1 MDILKDKVSKSA
13 YKNIN
18 LWLTDQKYAEY
29 RSELGQMIQ
38 DEKWQELEDSFFKVI
53 EFGTAGRRGTTG
65 IGSNR
70 INRVTIGESTQALCS
85 YALSFDP
92 EAGKK
97 GLVIAYDTRL
107 TSPELSRYTACVAA
121 ANGFKV
127 YIFENFRAT
136 PELSFAVRHLGCAVG
151 VVVSA
156 SHNPPADNGFKAYW
170 SDGGQV
176 ASPHDKGILEEAT
189 RISEIKALPD
199 FDQAVQDGLI
209 EVVGEKI
216 DEAYLANTVAQSV
229 GEKRSVKIVYS
240 PLHGAG
246 QTNALPTLQK
256 AGFNDIVT
264 VEEQMVPDG
273 NFPTVPGGKANPE
286 EIPANKMAVDL
297 LLETG
302 ADIAITNDPDADRI
316 GVIDNHHGEPYYLSG
331 NQSASLAA
339 DYILQQMKAMGELTT
354 DHFLVKTIVTTDL
367 LNAIASKYSVKIYD
381 NLLVGFKYIAEVI
394 RNRQAVGEKFI
405 MGAEESFGL
414 LKGDYAR
421 DKDGATGAL
430 PLAELAAELKVENK
444 TLTDRLFELYREHG
458 VYFEKIK
465 PIEYPGAEGFKTM
478 TKILDSLRQNSPSE
492 IGGEQVSATLDYV
505 TQTKRLATGETEVI
519 DCATGNV
526 LVFEF
531 GDRRKRITIRPSG
544 TEPKIKM
551 YFQWYSETDN
561 PEQTYGD
568 LSQKIEK
575 IYEDFSDLALSR
587 ANS

>member
-85 YALSFDP
+85 YVLNFDP

-136 PELSFAVRHLGCAVG
+136 PELSFAVRRLGCAVG

-229 GEKRSVKIVYS
+229 GEKRNVKIVYS

>member
-1 MDILKDKVSKSA
+1 
-13 YKNIN
+13 
-18 LWLTDQKYAEY
+18 
-29 RSELGQMIQ
+29 
-38 DEKWQELEDSFFKVI
+38 
-53 EFGTAGRRGTTG
+53 
-65 IGSNR
+65 
-70 INRVTIGESTQALCS
+70 
-85 YALSFDP
+85 
-92 EAGKK
+92 
-97 GLVIAYDTRL
+97 
-107 TSPELSRYTACVAA
+107 
-121 ANGFKV
+121 
-127 YIFENFRAT
+127 
-136 PELSFAVRHLGCAVG
+136 
-151 VVVSA
+151 
-156 SHNPPADNGFKAYW
+156 
-170 SDGGQV
+170 
-176 ASPHDKGILEEAT
+176 
-189 RISEIKALPD
+189 
-199 FDQAVQDGLI
+199 
-209 EVVGEKI
+209 
-216 DEAYLANTVAQSV
+216 
-229 GEKRSVKIVYS
+229 
-240 PLHGAG
+240 
-246 QTNALPTLQK
+246 
-256 AGFNDIVT
+256 
-264 VEEQMVPDG
+264 
-273 NFPTVPGGKANPE
+273 
-286 EIPANKMAVDL
+286 
-297 LLETG
+297 
-302 ADIAITNDPDADRI
+302 
-316 GVIDNHHGEPYYLSG
+316 
-331 NQSASLAA
+331 
-339 DYILQQMKAMGELTT
+339 MGELTT

-405 MGAEESFGL
+405 MCAEESFGL

-526 LVFEF
+526 LVFVF